1 MADIFLLLDILLLL
15 MVIASAISLLIVV
28 PRDLQKKALLAL
40 REKTWNSR
48 ASNGRGEDGPY
59 QSKSGFGERKAIR
72 LWLIHRS

>member
-28 PRDLQKKALLAL
+28 PRDLQKKALLVL

-59 QSKSGFGERKAIR
+59 QSKSG
-72 LWLIHRS
+72 L